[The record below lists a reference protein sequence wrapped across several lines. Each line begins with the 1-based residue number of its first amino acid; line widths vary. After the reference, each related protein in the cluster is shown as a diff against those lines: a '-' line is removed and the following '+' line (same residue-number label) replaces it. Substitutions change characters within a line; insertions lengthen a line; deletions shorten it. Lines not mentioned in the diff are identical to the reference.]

1 MIKLGY
7 KLMSK
12 EHGPTDLVRMPIV
25 PSGPVS
31 ISRPFL
37 ITSFPGLRSKAT
49 RRSPGRFW
57 KRWQMQPGTSA

>member
-7 KLMSK
+7 KLMSE
-12 EHGPTDLVRMPIV
+12 EHARPIWYAMPIV
-25 PSGPVS
+25 PRPVS

-57 KRWQMQPGTSA
+57 ERWQMQPGTSA